1 MQVLYSTDNP
11 SSSARLCRV
20 QVGARLGQFE
30 TRKTVEEAIRMEAT
44 VFTGRGGLSCLVV
57 AEVGMGRALASTAT
71 LSWDRPPFD
80 VGGQDEG
87 AHCLA
92 QTIAHCRS
100 TGLK

>member
-44 VFTGRGGLSCLVV
+44 VFTGRGGLVLSCR
-57 AEVGMGRALASTAT
+57 GGG
-71 LSWDRPPFD
+71 WDGKSSSFY
-80 VGGQDEG
+80 G
-87 AHCLA
+87 H
-92 QTIAHCRS
+92 
-100 TGLK
+100 LKLGPSSL

>member
-11 SSSARLCRV
+11 SSSARFVEYRK
-20 QVGARLGQFE
+20 QARLGQFE
-30 TRKTVEEAIRMEAT
+30 TRKTVEKAIRMEAT
-44 VFTGRGGLSCLVV
+44 VFTVRGACLVV

-80 VGGQDEG
+80 VGGHNER

-100 TGLK
+100 NGLK

>member
-20 QVGARLGQFE
+20 QVRARLGQFE

-44 VFTGRGGLSCLVV
+44 VFTGRGACLVV
-57 AEVGMGRALASTAT
+57 AEVGKGRALASTAT

-80 VGGQDEG
+80 VGGQNEG